1 MRIRTIKPDIWR
13 SEDFT
18 SLGDFGQLMFIGL
31 INYVDD
37 NGVGRYNL
45 VDFAADVFA
54 SRLAEDPSGLLPK
67 ISEVFGNL
75 SARGMVQ
82 IYEAEAMGKTG
93 RFVYLT
99 NWDRHQRIS
108 HPMKPRFP
116 RPSNDS
122 EVLRKTSEDYGN
134 LPKPTENYSQEEG
147 KSGRREE
154 WKSGRA
160 RGPLP
165 DGTDPGLST
174 SPRSPVPDSD
184 GTATRTSDGKGKDP
198 SPKRKVPQKENRPWR
213 YRVRRQIPDGW
224 RPTEANRRLAAERGV
239 DCGELA
245 DRFRDWCEANG
256 ATYKDFE
263 AAFNA
268 WIRREKTGSPAQSAR
283 SRTQANDDANAAM
296 QRRMGELDRRFGLTG
311 ADNEG
316 GIR

>member
-18 SLGDFGQLMFIGL
+18 SLSDFGQLMFIGL

-54 SRLAEDPSGLLPK
+54 SRLAEDASELLPK

-93 RFVYLT
+93 KFVYLT

-108 HPMKPRFP
+108 HPMKSRFP

-122 EVLRKTSEDYGN
+122 TESRKTSEDYGN

-154 WKSGRA
+154 GKSGRV

-165 DGTDPGLST
+165 DGTDPDP
-174 SPRSPVPDSD
+174 SPQSSD
-184 GTATRTSDGKGKDP
+184 AEADTPTTRTSDGKGKTP
-198 SPKRKVPQKENRPWR
+198 SPKRKNPQKENRPWR
-213 YRVRRQIPDGW
+213 YKTRRQIPDGW
-224 RPTEANRRLAAERGV
+224 QPTEANRKLAAERGI
-239 DCGELA
+239 DCDELA
-245 DRFRDWCEANG
+245 ARFRDWCEANG
-256 ATYKDFE
+256 AAYKDFA
-263 AAFNA
+263 AAFGV
-268 WIRREKTGSPAQSAR
+268 WIRREKTNRPAAQSP
-283 SRTQANDDANAAM
+283 SRTQSNNDSNADV
-296 QRRMGELDRRFGLTG
+296 QRRMGELDRMLGLT
-311 ADNEG
+311 ASG
-316 GIR
+316 GERSNR